1 MGKRTLAVR
10 FGLRFARAEVT
21 ALVAAA
27 YALGL
32 RGWPALGAPDAATAP
47 LVAAP
52 LSAALLWR
60 LWTTPPGSAY
70 NFLLALAA
78 LGHAAFGATLAYAL
92 VAY

>member
-1 MGKRTLAVR
+1 MR

-21 ALVAAA
+21 ALVLLA

-32 RGWPALGAPDAATAP
+32 RGWPALGGPRAATAP

-60 LWTTPPGSAY
+60 LWTTPPGAAY
-70 NFLLALAA
+70 NALLALAA
-78 LGHAAFGATLAYAL
+78 AGHAVFGAALAYAL
-92 VAY
+92 ASSPPQ